1 MPASKSVMTRDIDSS
16 LLRAFVTVAETG
28 AVGVAATRLARTQ
41 AAVSMQLRRLEEEL
55 GQRLLDRSPRG
66 VQLTEAGQL
75 LLPYAHT
82 ILGAGADAR
91 RALSAGQVS
100 GTVRLGL
107 LEDIA
112 VGRLP
117 RALRR
122 FSTAYPQVALEI
134 VVDSSAALS
143 SRLADGSLDLVVGD
157 PALVDAAPLLTWTQ
171 PLHWVGARGFNRD
184 VEAALPVVAFGDA
197 CLWQQQ
203 VLTALRRAGI
213 AWRIVCTSTSLPAVQ
228 SAVEA
233 GLGVSVLLDGN
244 IRTES
249 MRVLGQ
255 ADGLPDAPT
264 ADFGLFMRVV
274 PGTQAAAVQTLQTFL
289 REELHLGLRESGSPA
304 RPAAWLSGDIRRR
317 V

>member
-1 MPASKSVMTRDIDSS
+1 MTRDLDSS

-28 AVGVAATRLARTQ
+28 AVGVAAVSLARTQ

-55 GQRLLDRSPRG
+55 GQRLFDRSPRG
-66 VQLTEAGQL
+66 VQLTEAGHV

-91 RALSAGQVS
+91 RALNAGQVA
-100 GTVRLGL
+100 GTVRLGM

-134 VVDSSAALS
+134 VVDSSEALS
-143 SRLADGSLDLVVGD
+143 NWLGEGGLDVVVGD
-157 PALVDAAPLLTWTQ
+157 PALIDATPLLTWTQ
-171 PLHWVGARGFNRD
+171 PLFWVGARGFSR
-184 VEAALPVVAFGDA
+184 EADARLPVVAFGGA
-197 CLWQQQ
+197 CLWQQL
-203 VLTALRRAGI
+203 VLTTLRRAGI

-244 IRTES
+244 IRPES

-255 ADGLPDAPT
+255 ADGLPAAPT
-264 ADFGLFMRVV
+264 ADFGLFMRQV
-274 PGTQAAAVQTLQTFL
+274 PGTHAAAIQTLHTFL
-289 REELHLGLRESGSPA
+289 CEELHLGPQ
-304 RPAAWLSGDIRRR
+304 
-317 V
+317 

>member
-1 MPASKSVMTRDIDSS
+1 MSRDLDSS

-28 AVGVAATRLARTQ
+28 AVGVAAVRLARTQ

-55 GQRLLDRSPRG
+55 GCRLLDRSPRG
-66 VQLTEAGQL
+66 VQLTEAGHL
-75 LLPYAHT
+75 LLPFAHT

-100 GTVRLGL
+100 GTVRLGM

-122 FSTAYPQVALEI
+122 FSIAYPQVALEI
-134 VVDSSAALS
+134 VVDTSPALS
-143 SRLADGSLDLVVGD
+143 NRLAEGGLDVVVGD
-157 PALVDAAPLLTWTQ
+157 PALVDSVPLLTWTQ
-171 PLHWVGARGFNRD
+171 PLFWVGARGFSRD
-184 VEAALPVVAFGDA
+184 GDAALPVVAFGGA

-244 IRTES
+244 IRSES

-255 ADGLPDAPT
+255 ADGLPDAPR
-264 ADFGLFMRVV
+264 ADFGLFMRPVA
-274 PGTQAAAVQTLQTFL
+274 GAQAAAVQTLQTFL
-289 REELHLGLRESGSPA
+289 CEELHLGLRESEPVVSFAG
-304 RPAAWLSGDIRRR
+304 
-317 V
+317 

>member
-1 MPASKSVMTRDIDSS
+1 MPTSTIVMSRDLDSS

-28 AVGVAATRLARTQ
+28 AVGVAAIRLARTQ
-41 AAVSMQLRRLEEEL
+41 AAVSMQLRRLEEDL

-66 VQLTEAGQL
+66 VQLTEAGHL
-75 LLPYAHT
+75 LLPYAHA

-100 GTVRLGL
+100 GTVRLGM

-122 FSTAYPQVALEI
+122 FSIAYPRVALEI

-143 SRLADGSLDLVVGD
+143 RRLVDGGLDVVVAD
-157 PALVDAAPLLTWTQ
+157 PALVNGTPLLTWTQ
-171 PLHWVGARGFNRD
+171 PLFWVGARGYSRD
-184 VEAALPVVAFGDA
+184 AEALLPLVAFGDT
-197 CLWQQQ
+197 CLWQQN

-213 AWRIVCTSTSLPAVQ
+213 GLRMVCTSTSLPAVQ

-233 GLGVSVLLDGN
+233 GLGVSVLLEGN
-244 IRTES
+244 IRSES
-249 MRVLGQ
+249 MRILGR
-255 ADGLPDAPT
+255 ADGLPDAPA
-264 ADFGLFMRVV
+264 ADFGLFTREVA
-274 PGTQAAAVQTLQTFL
+274 GAQEAAVQTLQGFL
-289 REELHLGLRESGSPA
+289 CEELHLGMRESDS
-304 RPAAWLSGDIRRR
+304 RVLSEE
-317 V
+317 

>member
-1 MPASKSVMTRDIDSS
+1 MTRDLDSS

-28 AVGVAATRLARTQ
+28 AVGVAAARLARTQ
-41 AAVSMQLRRLEEEL
+41 AAVSMQLRRLEDEL

-66 VQLTEAGQL
+66 VQLTEAGHL
-75 LLPYAHT
+75 LLPFAHT

-100 GTVRLGL
+100 GTVRLGM

-122 FSTAYPQVALEI
+122 FSIAYPQVALEI
-134 VVDSSAALS
+134 VVDTSSALS
-143 SRLADGSLDLVVGD
+143 NRLADGGLDVVVGD
-157 PALVDAAPLLTWTQ
+157 PALVDSVPLLTWTQ
-171 PLHWVGARGFNRD
+171 PLFWVGARGFSRD
-184 VEAALPVVAFGDA
+184 VDAALPVVAFGGT

-203 VLTALRRAGI
+203 VLAALRRAGI

-244 IRTES
+244 IRSES

-264 ADFGLFMRVV
+264 ADFGLFMRPVS
-274 PGTQAAAVQTLQTFL
+274 GAQAAAVQTLQTFL
-289 REELHLGLRESGSPA
+289 CEELHLGLRESEPLAVSAG
-304 RPAAWLSGDIRRR
+304 
-317 V
+317 

>member
-1 MPASKSVMTRDIDSS
+1 MRDLDST

-28 AVGVAATRLARTQ
+28 AVSAAATRLARTQ
-41 AAVSMQLRRLEEEL
+41 AAVSMQLRRLEEEV

-66 VQLTEAGQL
+66 VRLTGAGHL

-100 GTVRLGL
+100 GTVRLGM

-117 RALRR
+117 HALRR

-134 VVDSSAALS
+134 VVDTSGALS
-143 SRLADGSLDLVVGD
+143 NRLGEGSLDVVVGD
-157 PALVDAAPLLTWTQ
+157 PALVEAAPLMTWTQ
-171 PLHWVGARGFNRD
+171 PLFWVGARGFSQAPG
-184 VEAALPVVAFGDA
+184 EPLAIVAFGGA

-203 VLTALRRAGI
+203 VLTILRRAGL

-244 IRTES
+244 IRHES

-255 ADGLPDAPT
+255 SEALPEPPT
-264 ADFGLFMRVV
+264 ADFGLFTRTVS
-274 PGTQAAAVQTLQTFL
+274 GTQAAAVQTLQTFL
-289 REELHLGLRESGSPA
+289 CEELNLGLAESGAP
-304 RPAAWLSGDIRRR
+304 L
-317 V
+317 

>member
-1 MPASKSVMTRDIDSS
+1 MTTSRNVMTRDLDSS

-28 AVGVAATRLARTQ
+28 AVGVAAARLARTQ

-66 VQLTEAGQL
+66 VQLTEAGHL
-75 LLPYAHT
+75 LLPFAHT

-100 GTVRLGL
+100 GTVRLGM

-122 FSTAYPQVALEI
+122 FSIAYPQVALEI
-134 VVDSSAALS
+134 VVDTSPALS
-143 SRLADGSLDLVVGD
+143 NRLAEGGLDVVVGD
-157 PALVDAAPLLTWTQ
+157 PALVDSAPLLTWTQ
-171 PLHWVGARGFNRD
+171 PLFWVGARGFSRD
-184 VEAALPVVAFGDA
+184 GDAALPVVAFGGA

-244 IRTES
+244 IRPES

-264 ADFGLFMRVV
+264 ADFGLFMRPVS
-274 PGTQAAAVQTLQTFL
+274 GAQAAAVQTLQTFL
-289 REELHLGLRESGSPA
+289 CEELHLGLRENEDCAPREVAG
-304 RPAAWLSGDIRRR
+304 
-317 V
+317 

>member
-1 MPASKSVMTRDIDSS
+1 MTRDLDSS

-28 AVGVAATRLARTQ
+28 AVGVAAVRLARTQ
-41 AAVSMQLRRLEEEL
+41 AAVSMQLRRLEEDL

-66 VQLTEAGQL
+66 VQLTEAGHL
-75 LLPYAHT
+75 LLPYAYT
-82 ILGAGADAR
+82 ILGASADAR

-100 GTVRLGL
+100 GTVRLGM

-122 FSTAYPQVALEI
+122 FSSAYPQVALEI
-134 VVDSSAALS
+134 VVDTSPALS
-143 SRLADGSLDLVVGD
+143 NRLADGGLDVVVGD
-157 PALVDAAPLLTWTQ
+157 PALVDSVPLLTWTQ
-171 PLHWVGARGFNRD
+171 PLFWVGARGFSRD
-184 VEAALPVVAFGDA
+184 SEAALPVVAFGGA

-244 IRTES
+244 IRAES

-264 ADFGLFMRVV
+264 ADFGLFMRPVSGV
-274 PGTQAAAVQTLQTFL
+274 QAAAVQTLQTFL
-289 REELHLGLRESGSPA
+289 CEELHLCLRDSEPLAPLVPSAG
-304 RPAAWLSGDIRRR
+304 
-317 V
+317 

>member
-1 MPASKSVMTRDIDSS
+1 MIRDLDTS

-41 AAVSMQLRRLEEEL
+41 AAVSMQLRRLEEDL

-66 VQLTEAGQL
+66 VQLTEAGHL

-91 RALSAGQVS
+91 RALGAGQVS
-100 GTVRLGL
+100 GTVRLGM

-122 FSTAYPQVALEI
+122 FSIAYPQVALEI
-134 VVDSSAALS
+134 VVDTSVALS
-143 SRLADGSLDLVVGD
+143 NRLAEGQLDLVVGD
-157 PALVDAAPLLTWTQ
+157 PSLVDASPLLTWTQ
-171 PLHWVGARGFNRD
+171 PLFWVGARGFVRN
-184 VEAALPVVAFGDA
+184 VEAPLPVVAFGGA

-203 VLTALRRAGI
+203 VLTALRRAAI

-233 GLGVSVLLDGN
+233 GLGVSVLLEGN
-244 IRTES
+244 IRHES
-249 MRVLGQ
+249 MRVLGA
-255 ADGLPDAPT
+255 ADGLPDAPG
-264 ADFGLFMRVV
+264 ADFGLFMRTVA
-274 PGTQAAAVQTLQTFL
+274 GAQAAAVQTLQTFL
-289 REELHLGLRESGSPA
+289 CEELHLGLRESEPVA
-304 RPAAWLSGDIRRR
+304 
-317 V
+317 

>member
-1 MPASKSVMTRDIDSS
+1 MTRDLDSN

-28 AVGVAATRLARTQ
+28 AIGVAAVRLARTQ

-55 GQRLLDRSPRG
+55 GRRLLDRSPRG
-66 VQLTEAGQL
+66 VQLTEAGHL
-75 LLPYAHT
+75 LLPFAHM

-100 GTVRLGL
+100 GTVRLGM

-122 FSTAYPQVALEI
+122 FSIAYPQVALEI
-134 VVDSSAALS
+134 VVDTSPALS
-143 SRLADGSLDLVVGD
+143 NRLADGSLDVVVGD
-157 PALVDAAPLLTWTQ
+157 PALVDSVPLLTWTQ
-171 PLHWVGARGFNRD
+171 PLFWVGARGFSRD
-184 VEAALPVVAFGDA
+184 GDMALPVVAFGGA

-244 IRTES
+244 IRPEA

-255 ADGLPDAPT
+255 TDGLPAAPT
-264 ADFGLFMRVV
+264 AGFGLFMRPVS
-274 PGTQAAAVQTLQTFL
+274 GAQAAAVQTLQTFL
-289 REELHLGLRESGSPA
+289 CEELHLGLRENEPVVLCAG
-304 RPAAWLSGDIRRR
+304 
-317 V
+317 

>member
-1 MPASKSVMTRDIDSS
+1 MTTSINVMTRDLDSS

-28 AVGVAATRLARTQ
+28 AVGVAAARLARTQ

-66 VQLTEAGQL
+66 VQLTEAGHL
-75 LLPYAHT
+75 LLPFAHA

-100 GTVRLGL
+100 GTVRLGM

-122 FSTAYPQVALEI
+122 FSIAYPQVALEI
-134 VVDSSAALS
+134 VVDTSSALS
-143 SRLADGSLDLVVGD
+143 NRLADGGLDVVVGD
-157 PALVDAAPLLTWTQ
+157 PALVDSVPLLTWTQ
-171 PLHWVGARGFNRD
+171 PLFWVGARGFSRD
-184 VEAALPVVAFGDA
+184 DGAVLPVVAFGGA

-244 IRTES
+244 IRSES

-264 ADFGLFMRVV
+264 ADFGLFMRPVS
-274 PGTQAAAVQTLQTFL
+274 GAQAAAVQTLQTFL
-289 REELHLGLRESGSPA
+289 CEELHLGLRESEPLVV
-304 RPAAWLSGDIRRR
+304 PAA
-317 V
+317 

>member
-1 MPASKSVMTRDIDSS
+1 MLTSRTFMTRDLDSS

-66 VQLTEAGQL
+66 VQLTEAGHL

-100 GTVRLGL
+100 GTVRLGM

-122 FSTAYPQVALEI
+122 FSIAYPQVALEI

-143 SRLADGSLDLVVGD
+143 NRLADGSLDVVVGD
-157 PALVDAAPLLTWTQ
+157 PALVDATPLLTWTQ
-171 PLHWVGARGFNRD
+171 PLFWVGARGFSRD
-184 VEAALPVVAFGDA
+184 AQAALPVVAFGGA

-244 IRTES
+244 IRSES

-255 ADGLPDAPT
+255 SEGLPDAPT
-264 ADFGLFMRVV
+264 ADFGLFMREVS
-274 PGTQAAAVQTLQTFL
+274 GAQAAAVQTLQTFL
-289 REELHLGLRESGSPA
+289 CEELHLGLREGGPQLVPA
-304 RPAAWLSGDIRRR
+304 LG
-317 V
+317 

>member
-1 MPASKSVMTRDIDSS
+1 MITSINVMTRDLDSS

-28 AVGVAATRLARTQ
+28 AVGVAAVRLARTQ

-66 VQLTEAGQL
+66 VQLTEAGHL
-75 LLPYAHT
+75 LLPFAHT

-100 GTVRLGL
+100 GTVRLGM

-122 FSTAYPQVALEI
+122 FSIAYPQVALEI
-134 VVDSSAALS
+134 VVDTSAALS
-143 SRLADGSLDLVVGD
+143 NRLSDGGLDVVVGD
-157 PALVDAAPLLTWTQ
+157 PALVDSVPLLTWTQ
-171 PLHWVGARGFNRD
+171 PLFWVGARGFSRD
-184 VEAALPVVAFGDA
+184 VDAALPVVAFGGA

-244 IRTES
+244 IRSES

-264 ADFGLFMRVV
+264 ADFGLFMRAVS
-274 PGTQAAAVQTLQTFL
+274 GAQAAAVQTLQTFL
-289 REELHLGLRESGSPA
+289 CEELHLGLRENEPLMTPA
-304 RPAAWLSGDIRRR
+304 G
-317 V
+317 

>member
-1 MPASKSVMTRDIDSS
+1 MRDFDSS

-28 AVGVAATRLARTQ
+28 AVSAAAVRLARTQ
-41 AAVSMQLRRLEEEL
+41 AAVSMQLRRLEDDI
-55 GQRLLDRSPRG
+55 GQRLLERSPRG
-66 VQLTEAGQL
+66 VRLTDAGHR
-75 LLPYAHT
+75 LLPYAHA
-82 ILGAGADAR
+82 ILGAGEDAR
-91 RALSAGQVS
+91 RALEVGDVA
-100 GTVRLGL
+100 GTVRLGM
-107 LEDIA
+107 LEDVA

-122 FSTAYPQVALEI
+122 FSAAHPQVALEI
-134 VVDSSAALS
+134 VVDASAALS
-143 SRLADGSLDLVVGD
+143 QRLNEGALDVLVGD
-157 PALVDAAPLLTWTQ
+157 PAMVDATPLVTWTQ
-171 PLHWVGARGFNRD
+171 PLFWVGARGFSRD
-184 VEAALPVVAFGDA
+184 GDAALPVVAFGGA

-244 IRTES
+244 IRSES

-264 ADFGLFMRVV
+264 ADFGLFMRAVS
-274 PGTQAAAVQTLQTFL
+274 GAQAAAVQTLQTFL
-289 REELHLGLRESGSPA
+289 CEELHLGLRENEPLMASAG
-304 RPAAWLSGDIRRR
+304 
-317 V
+317 

>member
-1 MPASKSVMTRDIDSS
+1 MITSINVMARDLDSS

-28 AVGVAATRLARTQ
+28 AVGVAAVRLARTQ

-66 VQLTEAGQL
+66 VQLTEAGHL
-75 LLPYAHT
+75 LLPFAHT

-100 GTVRLGL
+100 GTVRLGM

-122 FSTAYPQVALEI
+122 FSIAYPQVALEI
-134 VVDSSAALS
+134 VVDTSAALS
-143 SRLADGSLDLVVGD
+143 NRLSDGGLDVVVGD
-157 PALVDAAPLLTWTQ
+157 PALVDSVPLLTWTQ
-171 PLHWVGARGFNRD
+171 PLFWVGARGFSRD
-184 VEAALPVVAFGDA
+184 VDAALPVVAFGGA

-244 IRTES
+244 IRSES

-264 ADFGLFMRVV
+264 ADFGLFMRAVS
-274 PGTQAAAVQTLQTFL
+274 GAQAAAVQTLQTFL
-289 REELHLGLRESGSPA
+289 CEELHLGLRENEPLMTPA
-304 RPAAWLSGDIRRR
+304 G
-317 V
+317 

>member
-1 MPASKSVMTRDIDSS
+1 MTTSRNVMTRDIDSR

-28 AVGVAATRLARTQ
+28 AVGVAAARLARTQ

-66 VQLTEAGQL
+66 VQLTEAGHL
-75 LLPYAHT
+75 LLPFAHT

-100 GTVRLGL
+100 GTVRLGM

-122 FSTAYPQVALEI
+122 FSLAYPQVALEI
-134 VVDSSAALS
+134 VVDTSSALS
-143 SRLADGSLDLVVGD
+143 NRLADGGLDVVVGD
-157 PALVDAAPLLTWTQ
+157 PALVESVPPLLTWTQ
-171 PLHWVGARGFNRD
+171 PLFWVGARGFSRD
-184 VEAALPVVAFGDA
+184 SDAPLPVVAFGGT
-197 CLWQQQ
+197 CLWQQL

-233 GLGVSVLLDGN
+233 GLGVSVLLECN
-244 IRTES
+244 IRSES

-264 ADFGLFMRVV
+264 ADFGLFMRPV

-289 REELHLGLRESGSPA
+289 CEELHLGLRENEPCVVS
-304 RPAAWLSGDIRRR
+304 AA
-317 V
+317 

>member
-1 MPASKSVMTRDIDSS
+1 MTRDLDSS

-28 AVGVAATRLARTQ
+28 AVGVAAARLARTQ

-66 VQLTEAGQL
+66 VQLTEAGHL
-75 LLPYAHT
+75 LLPFAHT

-100 GTVRLGL
+100 GTVRLGM

-122 FSTAYPQVALEI
+122 FSIAYPQVALEI
-134 VVDSSAALS
+134 VVDTSSALS
-143 SRLADGSLDLVVGD
+143 SRLADGGLDVVVGD
-157 PALVDAAPLLTWTQ
+157 PALVDAVPLLTWTQ
-171 PLHWVGARGFNRD
+171 PLFWVGARGFSRD
-184 VEAALPVVAFGDA
+184 GDAVLPVVAFGGA

-244 IRTES
+244 IRSES

-264 ADFGLFMRVV
+264 ADFALFMRPVS
-274 PGTQAAAVQTLQTFL
+274 GAQAAAVQTLQTFL
-289 REELHLGLRESGSPA
+289 CEELHLGLRESEPLVMPA
-304 RPAAWLSGDIRRR
+304 G
-317 V
+317 

>member
-1 MPASKSVMTRDIDSS
+1 MATSENVMTRDLDSS

-28 AVGVAATRLARTQ
+28 AVGVAAARLARTQ

-66 VQLTEAGQL
+66 VQLTEAGHL
-75 LLPYAHT
+75 LLPFAHT

-100 GTVRLGL
+100 GTVRLGM

-122 FSTAYPQVALEI
+122 FSIAYPQVALEI
-134 VVDSSAALS
+134 VVDTSPALS
-143 SRLADGSLDLVVGD
+143 NRLADGGLDVVVGD
-157 PALVDAAPLLTWTQ
+157 PALVEAAPLLTWTQ
-171 PLHWVGARGFNRD
+171 PLFWVGARGFSRD
-184 VEAALPVVAFGDA
+184 GDVALPVVAFGGA

-244 IRTES
+244 IRSES

-264 ADFGLFMRVV
+264 ADFGLFMRPVS
-274 PGTQAAAVQTLQTFL
+274 GAQAAAVQTLQTFL
-289 REELHLGLRESGSPA
+289 CEELHLGLRENEPLGVPA
-304 RPAAWLSGDIRRR
+304 S
-317 V
+317 

>member
-1 MPASKSVMTRDIDSS
+1 MVASINVMTRDLDSS
-16 LLRAFVTVAETG
+16 LLRTFVTVAETG
-28 AVGVAATRLARTQ
+28 AVGVAAVRLARTQ
-41 AAVSMQLRRLEEEL
+41 VAVSMQLRRLEEEL

-66 VQLTEAGQL
+66 VQLTEAGHL
-75 LLPYAHT
+75 LLPFAHT

-100 GTVRLGL
+100 GTVRLGM

-122 FSTAYPQVALEI
+122 FSIAYPQVALEI
-134 VVDSSAALS
+134 VVDTSVALS
-143 SRLADGSLDLVVGD
+143 SRLADGGLDVVVGD
-157 PALVDAAPLLTWTQ
+157 PALIDSVPLLTWTQ
-171 PLHWVGARGFNRD
+171 PLFWVGARGFSRD
-184 VEAALPVVAFGDA
+184 GDAALPVVAFGGA

-244 IRTES
+244 IRSES

-264 ADFGLFMRVV
+264 ADFGLFMRAVS
-274 PGTQAAAVQTLQTFL
+274 GAQAAAVQTLQTFL
-289 REELHLGLRESGSPA
+289 CEELHLGLRENEPLMASAG
-304 RPAAWLSGDIRRR
+304 
-317 V
+317 

>member
-1 MPASKSVMTRDIDSS
+1 MITSINVMTRDLDSS

-28 AVGVAATRLARTQ
+28 AVGVAAVRLARTQ

-66 VQLTEAGQL
+66 VQLTEAGHL
-75 LLPYAHT
+75 LLPFAHT

-100 GTVRLGL
+100 GTVRLGM

-122 FSTAYPQVALEI
+122 FSIAYPQVALEI
-134 VVDSSAALS
+134 VVDTSAALS
-143 SRLADGSLDLVVGD
+143 NRLSDGGLDVVVGD
-157 PALVDAAPLLTWTQ
+157 PALVDSVPLLTWTQ
-171 PLHWVGARGFNRD
+171 PLFWVGARGFSRD
-184 VEAALPVVAFGDA
+184 VDAALPVVAFGGA

-244 IRTES
+244 IRSES

-264 ADFGLFMRVV
+264 ADFGLFMRAVS
-274 PGTQAAAVQTLQTFL
+274 GAQAAAVQTLQTFL
-289 REELHLGLRESGSPA
+289 CEELHLGLRENEPLMAPA
-304 RPAAWLSGDIRRR
+304 G
-317 V
+317 

>member
-1 MPASKSVMTRDIDSS
+1 MTRDIDSS
-16 LLRAFVTVAETG
+16 LLRAFVTVAEAG
-28 AVGVAATRLARTQ
+28 AVGVAASRLARTQ
-41 AAVSMQLRRLEEEL
+41 AAVSMQLRRLEEDL

-66 VQLTEAGQL
+66 VQLTEAGHL
-75 LLPYAHT
+75 LLPYAQA

-100 GTVRLGL
+100 GTVRLGM

-122 FSTAYPQVALEI
+122 FSIAYPRVALEI
-134 VVDSSAALS
+134 VVDSSATLS
-143 SRLADGSLDLVVGD
+143 KRLADGGLDVVVAD

-171 PLHWVGARGFNRD
+171 PLFWIGARGYNR
-184 VEAALPVVAFGDA
+184 EAQTALPVVAFGGP
-197 CLWQQQ
+197 CLWQQN

-233 GLGVSVLLDGN
+233 GLGVSVLLEGN
-244 IRTES
+244 IRSES
-249 MRVLGQ
+249 MKILGR

-264 ADFGLFMRVV
+264 ADFGLFMREVV
-274 PGTQAAAVQTLQTFL
+274 GTQAAAVHTLQSFL
-289 REELHLGLRESGSPA
+289 CEELHLGLRESEPLLPSM
-304 RPAAWLSGDIRRR
+304 D
-317 V
+317 

>member
-1 MPASKSVMTRDIDSS
+1 MTRDLDSS
-16 LLRAFVTVAETG
+16 LLRTFVTVAETG
-28 AVGVAATRLARTQ
+28 AVGVAAARLARTQ

-66 VQLTEAGQL
+66 VQLTEAGHL

-91 RALSAGQVS
+91 RALGAGQVS
-100 GTVRLGL
+100 GTVRLGM

-122 FSTAYPQVALEI
+122 FSIAYPQVALEI

-143 SRLADGSLDLVVGD
+143 NRLADGSLDVVVGD

-171 PLHWVGARGFNRD
+171 PLFWVGARGFGRD
-184 VEAALPVVAFGDA
+184 ARAPLPVVAFGDA

-244 IRTES
+244 IRSES
-249 MRVLGQ
+249 MRVLGH
-255 ADGLPDAPT
+255 AEGLPDAPT
-264 ADFGLFMRVV
+264 ADFGLFMREVS
-274 PGTQAAAVQTLQTFL
+274 GAQAAAVQTLQTFL
-289 REELHLGLRESGSPA
+289 CEELHLGLREGEPQLAS
-304 RPAAWLSGDIRRR
+304 AAG
-317 V
+317 

>member
-1 MPASKSVMTRDIDSS
+1 MPTSTIVMTRDLDSS
-16 LLRAFVTVAETG
+16 LLRTFVTVAETG
-28 AVGVAATRLARTQ
+28 AVGVAAIRLARTQ
-41 AAVSMQLRRLEEEL
+41 AAVSMQLRRLEEDL

-66 VQLTEAGQL
+66 VQLTEAGHL

-100 GTVRLGL
+100 GTVRLGM

-122 FSTAYPQVALEI
+122 FSIAYPRVALEI

-143 SRLADGSLDLVVGD
+143 RRLVDGGLDVVVAD
-157 PALVDAAPLLTWTQ
+157 PALVNGTPLLTWTQ
-171 PLHWVGARGFNRD
+171 PLFWVGARGYSRD
-184 VEAALPVVAFGDA
+184 AEALLPLVAFGDT
-197 CLWQQQ
+197 CLWQQN

-213 AWRIVCTSTSLPAVQ
+213 GWRIVCTSTSLPAVQ

-233 GLGVSVLLDGN
+233 GLGVSVLLEGN
-244 IRTES
+244 IRSES
-249 MRVLGQ
+249 MRILGR
-255 ADGLPDAPT
+255 ADGLPDAPA
-264 ADFGLFMRVV
+264 ADFGLFTREVA
-274 PGTQAAAVQTLQTFL
+274 GAQEAAVQTLQGFL
-289 REELHLGLRESGSPA
+289 CEELHLGMRESDS
-304 RPAAWLSGDIRRR
+304 RVLSEE
-317 V
+317 

>member
-1 MPASKSVMTRDIDSS
+1 MTRDLDTS

-66 VQLTEAGQL
+66 VQLTEAGHL

-100 GTVRLGL
+100 GTVRLGM

-122 FSTAYPQVALEI
+122 FSIAYPQVALEI

-143 SRLADGSLDLVVGD
+143 SRLADGSLDVVVGD

-171 PLHWVGARGFNRD
+171 PLFWVGARGFSRD
-184 VEAALPVVAFGDA
+184 PQAALPVVAFGGA

-244 IRTES
+244 IRPES

-264 ADFGLFMRVV
+264 ADFGLFMREVS
-274 PGTQAAAVQTLQTFL
+274 GAQAAAVQTLQTFL
-289 REELHLGLRESGSPA
+289 CEELHLGLREGEPQLMPA
-304 RPAAWLSGDIRRR
+304 LG
-317 V
+317 

>member
-1 MPASKSVMTRDIDSS
+1 MTRDLDSS

-28 AVGVAATRLARTQ
+28 AVGVAAARLARTQ

-66 VQLTEAGQL
+66 VQLTEAGHL
-75 LLPYAHT
+75 LLPFAHT

-100 GTVRLGL
+100 GTVRLGM

-122 FSTAYPQVALEI
+122 FSIAYPQVALEI
-134 VVDSSAALS
+134 VVDTSSTLS
-143 SRLADGSLDLVVGD
+143 NRLADGGLDVVVGD
-157 PALVDAAPLLTWTQ
+157 PALVDSVPLLTWTQ
-171 PLHWVGARGFNRD
+171 PLFWVGARGFSRD
-184 VEAALPVVAFGDA
+184 GNAALPVVAFGGA

-244 IRTES
+244 IRSES

-264 ADFGLFMRVV
+264 ADFGLFMRPVS
-274 PGTQAAAVQTLQTFL
+274 GAQAAAVQTLQTFL
-289 REELHLGLRESGSPA
+289 CEELHLGLRENEPLVV
-304 RPAAWLSGDIRRR
+304 PAA
-317 V
+317 